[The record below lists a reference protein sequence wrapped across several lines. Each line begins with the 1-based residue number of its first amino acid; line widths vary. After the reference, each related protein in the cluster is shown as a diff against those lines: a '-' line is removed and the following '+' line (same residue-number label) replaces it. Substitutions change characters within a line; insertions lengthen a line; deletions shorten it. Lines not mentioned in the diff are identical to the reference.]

1 VTRSRTALPSPPR
14 SRLTGH
20 LGRWGT
26 DPLGTLEAGA
36 RHGEVFEL
44 QLWRRAVVGYSTTW
58 NAAVLGDLDTFRSR
72 GGLSGLSPYL
82 NAGIVQTDPPEHR
95 PARAALNPGFTRA
108 SLAALSTTMR
118 ETITRRLPEGDFDAV
133 AWAST
138 VVRAVLSATFL
149 ETEEVDPVLDRW
161 LGPMERPLPHPFL
174 PRPRRF
180 AAMNARLERA
190 IGSASPPSLAAVFA
204 AHGGVP
210 EMRVALAAG
219 YDTTAHTLAWLLAHV
234 AADPDLLHPDR
245 HEAAMAE
252 TLRLYPAGWTGSRR
266 AARDVTVGE
275 VEIEEG
281 TLVLYSPYLTH
292 RDPALWPDP
301 TRFRP
306 ERFEAGTPPAG
317 YWGYIPFAAGP
328 RTCLGRHYAQLLLRT
343 VLSVLSERH
352 LRFDGGDL
360 TPRAGVTLAPVGPL
374 RLHLGGTRAAHPTRS
389 APTTPSKGHS

>member
-1 VTRSRTALPSPPR
+1 MTRPRAVLPAPPR

-36 RHGEVFEL
+36 REGEIFEL
-44 QLWRRAVVGYSTTW
+44 RLWRRAVVGYSTQW
-58 NAAVLGDLDTFRSR
+58 NEAILGDLETFRSR
-72 GGLSGLSPYL
+72 GGLSALSPYL

-95 PARAALNPGFTRA
+95 PARAALNPGFTRSA
-108 SLAALSTTMR
+108 LAALSETMR
-118 ETITRRLPEGDFDAV
+118 ATITARVPSGDFDAV
-133 AWAST
+133 PWSSS

-149 ETEEVDPVLDRW
+149 SSAEVDPVLDRW

-174 PRPRRF
+174 PRPQRF
-180 AAMNARLERA
+180 RAMNARLNDA
-190 IGSASPPSLAAVFA
+190 VATPPPGTLAEVFA

-234 AADPDLLHPDR
+234 AADPDLLRPER
-245 HEAAMAE
+245 HEAAIAE

-266 AARDVTVGE
+266 AAHDVTVAG
-275 VEIEEG
+275 VDIAEG

-292 RDPALWPDP
+292 RDPVLWPEP
-301 TRFRP
+301 TAFRP
-306 ERFEAGTPPAG
+306 ERFETGRAPAG

-328 RTCLGRHYAQLLLRT
+328 RTCLGRHYAQLLMRT
-343 VLSVLSERH
+343 ALEVLSEHR
-352 LRFDGGDL
+352 LRYTGGDL
-360 TPRAGVTLAPVGPL
+360 TPRAGVTLTPVGPL
-374 RLHLGGTRAAHPTRS
+374 HVNLRAPAGPHRTP
-389 APTTPSKGHS
+389 TPSSKGRP